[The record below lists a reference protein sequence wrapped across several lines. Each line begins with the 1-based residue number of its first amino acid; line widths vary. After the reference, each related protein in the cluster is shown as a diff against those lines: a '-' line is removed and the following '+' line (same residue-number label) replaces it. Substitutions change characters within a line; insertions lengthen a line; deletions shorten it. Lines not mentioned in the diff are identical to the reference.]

1 MIVRPPKKAKAAF
14 QWNTASVL
22 LPHLVDELI
31 PCVAHPV
38 ASGKDDQTVDRRARI
53 RCRLEAG

>member
-1 MIVRPPKKAKAAF
+1 MIARPPQKAKAAF

-22 LPHLVDELI
+22 LPHLVDKLS

-38 ASGKDDQTVDRRARI
+38 ACGKDDQTVDR
-53 RCRLEAG
+53 